1 MMTNHRPRSTTTRRV
16 ALAGLLGVL
25 LMSATVGTAAAAGPT
40 TAAAAA
46 AGATLADVDTQALAS
61 GQLTLQ
67 SVVGGFASPLGV
79 VNAGDGTG
87 RLFVVQRNGLV
98 RIVTGRSVGANFIDA
113 RSRVQAGGE
122 RGLLGVAFHP
132 DFQTNREVYLYYTR
146 ASDGDIII
154 SRLTANTA
162 RTFASLSTEEILLRI
177 EHSTYSNHNGGS
189 MAFGPDGF
197 LYLGTGDG
205 GGSGDPGRN
214 AQSKTKNLLGKIL
227 RIDVGKSGSG
237 PYGRYGIPSTNPFRG
252 ATSGLDEV
260 WAYGLRNPWRI
271 SFDRATGMLYIAD
284 VGQSRYEEINREPAN
299 YKGGRNYGW
308 NVMEGKHCYNAS
320 SCNTSGKWKPV
331 AEYTHSHGNCSI
343 TGGYVYRG
351 STYPALVG
359 QYVLADFCSGRFY
372 TMPAA
377 GSSLWMRRDTTLM
390 VTSFGESESG
400 ELYAVTINGR
410 LYQIGTK

>member
-1 MMTNHRPRSTTTRRV
+1 MTHQRSRHGRLAAFASV
-16 ALAGLLGVL
+16 AALVL
-25 LMSATVGTAAAAGPT
+25 LTAIPASIVR
-40 TAAAAA
+40 
-46 AGATLADVDTQALAS
+46 GATELAIITRATGLQALT
-61 GQLTLQ
+61 QVT
-67 SVVGGFASPLGV
+67 
-79 VNAGDGTG
+79 NAGDGTN
-87 RLFVVQRNGLV
+87 RLFLVEKRGTVRVFENGSVKAGYFLDL
-98 RIVTGRSVGANFIDA
+98 RSVVDDSA
-113 RSRVQAGGE
+113 GE
-122 RGLLGVAFHP
+122 RGLLGLAFHP
-132 DFQTNREVYLYYTR
+132 GFETNRRLYVYYTR
-146 ASDGDIII
+146 AGGDIVVA
-154 SRLTANTA
+154 RLRANASGTAVSASTRESILAIDHSANT
-162 RTFASLSTEEILLRI
+162 
-177 EHSTYSNHNGGS
+177 NHNGGA
-189 MAFGPDGF
+189 MAFGPDGY

-205 GGSGDPGRN
+205 GGAGDPGRN

-227 RIDVGKSGSG
+227 RIDVGTSGSG
-237 PYGRYGIPSTNPFRG
+237 PYDRYGIPSTNPFRG
-252 ATSGLDEV
+252 ATSGLDEI

-410 LYQIGTK
+410 LFQIGTK